1 MEVEAVWQEGMRFEV
16 ASGSGHTWTVDGPP
30 ELGGA
35 NAGPRPMELML
46 ASAVTCSGIDVVEIL
61 RKGRRSFDGVT
72 VKAVGERSDKVPK
85 VFTRIELRFAVRGAD
100 PAHAA
105 RAVELS
111 ASKYCSALRMLDG
124 AAEISWSLEA

>member
-1 MEVEAVWQEGMRFEV
+1 MEIEAVWQEGMRFAV
-16 ASGSGHTWTVDGPP
+16 ASGSGHTWLVDGPP
-30 ELGGA
+30 DLGGA

-46 ASAVTCSGIDVVEIL
+46 ASAATCSGVDVVEIL
-61 RKGRRSFDGVT
+61 RKGKRDFDGVS
-72 VKAVGERSDKVPK
+72 VKVVGERADTVPK
-85 VFTRIELRFAVRGAD
+85 VFTRIELRFTVRGAD

-111 ASKYCSALRMLDG
+111 ASKYCSALRMLDS